1 MYAGRLEP
9 DREPTKRLLLAGRA
23 ADGRFYTG
31 SVNPWIKYSLV
42 RLGIFL
48 AAFAVLYLAL
58 PAPLES
64 IGIVGFATIV
74 IAAVTAAVIAL
85 TVSYIFF
92 AKLRDAV
99 ALDLAERRRKPVADP
114 DAAAEDAAAE
124 DAPAGDAAR

>member
-1 MYAGRLEP
+1 M
-9 DREPTKRLLLAGRA
+9 
-23 ADGRFYTG
+23 
-31 SVNPWIKYSLV
+31 NPWIRYSLV

-48 AAFAVLYLAL
+48 AAFAVLSLVL

-64 IGIVGFATIV
+64 VGVVGFATVV

-99 ALDLAERRRKPVADP
+99 AIDLAERRRKPVADP
-114 DAAAEDAAAE
+114 DAAAEDAAAD
-124 DAPAGDAAR
+124 DAAAEDAAR